1 MNEANKK
8 LNEITGAIRGIHIVL
23 WKDTTTDY
31 IMYVYNELNDT
42 SYEYHFLNKEDIIE
56 RLEQV
61 RQVFNYYF
69 SSFETQKKQWK
80 VSIEDKQIVETNNI
94 NKGV

>member
-1 MNEANKK
+1 MNEAIKNK
-8 LNEITGAIRGIHIVL
+8 ITVVPQGIHIMI
-23 WKDTTTDY
+23 WEEATTDY

-42 SYEYHFLNKEDIIE
+42 SYEYHFINKDDIIE

-94 NKGV
+94 NKGVLK